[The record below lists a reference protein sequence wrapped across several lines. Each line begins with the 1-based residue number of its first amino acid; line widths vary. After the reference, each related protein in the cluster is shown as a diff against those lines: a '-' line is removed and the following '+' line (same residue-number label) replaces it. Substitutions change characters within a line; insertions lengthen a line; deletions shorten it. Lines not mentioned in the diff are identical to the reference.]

1 MGRTAPIEWGVA
13 SRPKPGETKSGDR
26 HVVIPFDGGVLVA
39 AIDALGHGEEAAE
52 SAAIAENALRDSPSD
67 SVISQV
73 KYSQAALRGKRG
85 VVMSLAKYESHAR
98 VLSWLG
104 VGNVE
109 AILFR
114 PAAPASASKARLVT
128 RGGVVGS
135 SLPELRA
142 EVIDVSNGGLLL
154 FATDGIES
162 AFGDAAEM
170 DLRPAQVIA
179 TDMLKRYAK
188 TNDDALV
195 LAVRL
200 TPAPVA

>member
-1 MGRTAPIEWGVA
+1 MGRPAPIEWGVA
-13 SRPKPGETKSGDR
+13 SRPKPGEMQSGDR
-26 HVVIPFDGGVLVA
+26 HIVIPYDGGVLMA
-39 AIDALGHGEEAAE
+39 AVDALGHGDEAAE
-52 SAAIAENALRDSPSD
+52 SAAIAETALRDCPSD

-85 VVMSLAKYESHAR
+85 VVMSLAKYESHSR

-109 AILFR
+109 TILFR
-114 PAAPASASKARLVT
+114 PAAPSIAPKIRLVT

-142 EVIDVSNGGLLL
+142 EVVDVSNGGLLL

-162 AFGDAAEM
+162 SFGDAAEM
-170 DLRPAQVIA
+170 DLRPPQVIA
-179 TDMLKRYAK
+179 TDVLKRYAK
-188 TNDDALV
+188 ASDDALV

-200 TPAPVA
+200 GAPVA